1 MKRASGQR
9 QTFVMKRRDF
19 IALVGG
25 LASAASVRAL
35 AQPQV
40 IPVVGFLNTGWPGP
54 AAPLLAAFR
63 NALAAAGYVEGR
75 NIAIEYRWAEGR
87 YQRLEALAA
96 ELVSANVAVIAAT
109 GGTVAAKA
117 ARAATSRIPVLF
129 IAGFDPV
136 REGLVDSINRPGG
149 NATGVGVYTAELGKK
164 RLEMLHYLVK
174 RDTIAMLVNPNAVST
189 AAEIKDAR
197 DFAADRRLTLI
208 VLEAATDREI
218 ERGFA
223 EAVARGANALLV
235 SADSF
240 FTSER
245 VRIVDLATRHKIPV
259 CYPWPQYIEAGGL
272 MSYGTNL
279 VWAYEQVGI
288 YTARILKGDKPGEL
302 PVVFPTV
309 FQTIINLKVA
319 KELGLAVPADAVITA
334 DQVIE

>member
-189 AAEIKDAR
+189 AASPKPSRAGRTRCWSAR
-197 DFAADRRLTLI
+197 IRSSP
-208 VLEAATDREI
+208 
-218 ERGFA
+218 
-223 EAVARGANALLV
+223 ANA
-235 SADSF
+235 
-240 FTSER
+240 
-245 VRIVDLATRHKIPV
+245 
-259 CYPWPQYIEAGGL
+259 
-272 MSYGTNL
+272 
-279 VWAYEQVGI
+279 
-288 YTARILKGDKPGEL
+288 
-302 PVVFPTV
+302 
-309 FQTIINLKVA
+309 
-319 KELGLAVPADAVITA
+319 
-334 DQVIE
+334 